1 MEKAAPLHPSER
13 GLGSRV
19 YKHSDILQR
28 IPKQLREANIIPLKP
43 NSKQP
48 LIRWKEYQTKRYDG
62 GFPEGCNFAVIC
74 GEVSGNLCVVDFD
87 DRRLY
92 EAFFSDIETFTVETQ
107 SGGIH
112 LYFYTKKPLRKIPK
126 FKGFPIDVQGEGS
139 YVVIPPSKLEGREW
153 RVLKDAEIHVEDVL
167 SLLEKRLPVPA
178 AELTEESEEEKRNL
192 IREAIEEV
200 KRRVDI
206 RDYIARYVELRDYRT
221 CSQGLCPF
229 HNDHRPSFTVYSEN
243 YYCFGCGACGDVV
256 KFVRDYFNIST
267 VEAIERICSDVGIQ
281 IPKSLREY
289 EALKGSGR
297 GRKEG
302 EEEKEEGREHKFF
315 DEKGRF
321 IAKRLADEIMSKHK
335 FLTLEDTEEVLYYDE
350 SEGIFKRGGET
361 LIKKLCEK
369 YLGEEANTHRVNEV
383 IGHIQRSTYTKRSE
397 LDKNLY
403 LICVKNGVLDLKM
416 MELKEHSP
424 DYKLTV
430 RIPVKY
436 DPEAECREIR
446 KFLSEILHEEDIPV
460 IEELFG
466 FTIYKR
472 YFIHKAFMFVGSGRN
487 GKSTLL
493 ALFEAFLGKEN
504 VSHVPLQK
512 LSEDRFAKAEL
523 YGKLAN
529 IFADLPPKALKDT
542 GDFKMLTGEDTVRG
556 ERKFRDA
563 FYFENYAKLIFSCN
577 QLPMTTDETDAFFD
591 RWIIINFPNRFEGER
606 AKPKEEL
613 LKRLTTEEELS
624 GLLNL
629 ALEGLKRLLKNKDF
643 SRSLSTEEAREQY
656 IKMSDS
662 LAAFVQECVEE
673 APNAWISKDEFYA
686 AYTAYCRQNKLPI
699 ISKGVVGRRL
709 PLLCRVESYRP
720 KVAGVRIT
728 AWKGIRL
735 KKQEEEIAEER
746 EAERRSAAESAE
758 SADTPKPL
766 CCSECGSAEV
776 WWCAPNRR
784 YVLCR
789 RCWERRMKA
798 ESAEIAQ
805 KEDKREEEIRS

>member
-1 MEKAAPLHPSER
+1 MAQHRTTPSER

-19 YKHSDILQR
+19 YKHSDVLQR

-48 LIRWKEYQTKRYDG
+48 LIRWKEYQKKRYEGD
-62 GFPEGCNFAVIC
+62 FPEGCNFAVIC
-74 GEVSGNLCVVDFD
+74 GEVSGNLVVVDFD

-92 EAFFSDIETFTVETQ
+92 EAFFSDIETLVIESQ
-107 SGGIH
+107 SGGTH
-112 LYFYTKKPLRKIPK
+112 LYFYATKPLRKIPK
-126 FKGFPIDVQGEGS
+126 FKGYPIDVQAEGS
-139 YVVIPPSKLEGREW
+139 YVVIPPSTLEGREW
-153 RVLKDAEIHVEDVL
+153 RVLKDAEIVQADVL
-167 SLLEKRLPVPA
+167 ALLEERLPVPA
-178 AELTEESEEEKRNL
+178 EELTEESEEEKRNL
-192 IREAIEEV
+192 IKEAIEEV

-206 RDYIARYVELRDYRT
+206 RDYIARHVELRDYRT
-221 CSQGLCPF
+221 YSQGICPF
-229 HNDHRPSFTVYSEN
+229 HKDHRPSFTVYSEN

-267 VEAIERICSDVGIQ
+267 VEAIKQICSDVGI
-281 IPKSLREY
+281 PLPHTLREY
-289 EALKGSGR
+289 EALKGRG
-297 GRKEG
+297 GRKERKG
-302 EEEKEEGREHKFF
+302 EKEEEERREHRFF

-321 IAKRLADEIMSKHK
+321 IAKRLADEIMSKHV
-335 FLTLEDTEEVLYYDE
+335 FVTLQDTEEVLYYDE

-361 LIKKLCEK
+361 LIKRLCEE

-397 LDKNLY
+397 LDENPH
-403 LICVKNGVLDLKM
+403 LICVKNGVLDLKT

-424 DYKLTV
+424 DYKLTA
-430 RIPVKY
+430 RIQAKRN
-436 DPEAECREIR
+436 PEADCPEIR
-446 KFLSEILHEEDIPV
+446 KFLSEILPPEDITI

-466 FTIYKR
+466 FCLYRR
-472 YFIHKAFMFVGSGRN
+472 YFIHKAFMLVGNGRN

-493 ALFEAFLGKEN
+493 RLLEAFLGKEN
-504 VSHVPLQK
+504 VSHVPLQE

-542 GDFKMLTGEDTVRG
+542 ADFKTLTGEDPVRG
-556 ERKFRDA
+556 QRKFRDA

-577 QLPMTTDETDAFFD
+577 QLPMTTDESDAFFD

-606 AKPKEEL
+606 AIPQEEL
-613 LKRLTTEEELS
+613 LARLTTEEELS

-673 APNAWISKDEFYA
+673 APDAWISKGEFYS
-686 AYTAYCRQNKLPI
+686 AYAEYCRQNRLPI
-699 ISKGVVGRRL
+699 ISQSVVGRRL
-709 PLLCRVESYRP
+709 PQLCRVESYRP

-735 KKQEEEIAEER
+735 KKQEEEEEEEQEYVTIRLTRNLQCEIQGVDGQVYRLEREGQRLRLPEENARILIEKGYAEPAEE
-746 EAERRSAAESAE
+746 EE
-758 SADTPKPL
+758 P
-766 CCSECGSAEV
+766 
-776 WWCAPNRR
+776 
-784 YVLCR
+784 
-789 RCWERRMKA
+789 
-798 ESAEIAQ
+798 
-805 KEDKREEEIRS
+805 EEEGR

>member
-1 MEKAAPLHPSER
+1 MAQHRTTPSER

-19 YKHSDILQR
+19 YKHSDVLQR

-48 LIRWKEYQTKRYDG
+48 LIRWKEYQTKRYEGD
-62 GFPEGCNFAVIC
+62 FPEGCNFAVIC

-87 DRRLY
+87 DDRRLY
-92 EAFFSDIETFTVETQ
+92 EEFFADLTTFTVQSQ

-112 LYFYTKKPLRKIPK
+112 LYFRTQTPLRKIPK
-126 FKGFPIDVQGEGS
+126 FKGFPIDVQAEGS
-139 YVVIPPSKLEGREW
+139 YVVIPPSTLEGREW
-153 RVLKDAEIHVEDVL
+153 RVLKDAEIVHADVL
-167 SLLEKRLPVPA
+167 ALLEERLPVPA
-178 AELTEESEEEKRNL
+178 AELTDESDEERRK
-192 IREAIEEV
+192 IKEAIEEI
-200 KRRVDI
+200 KRKVDI

-221 CSQGLCPF
+221 YSQGLCPF

-256 KFVRDYFNIST
+256 KFVRDYFKIST
-267 VEAIERICSDVGIQ
+267 VEAIKRICSDEGI
-281 IPKSLREY
+281 PLPRSLREY
-289 EALKGSGR
+289 EALKGRG
-297 GRKEG
+297 GRKERKG
-302 EEEKEEGREHKFF
+302 EKEEEERREHRFF

-397 LDKNLY
+397 LDENPH
-403 LICVKNGVLDLKM
+403 LICVKNGVLDLKT

-436 DPEAECREIR
+436 DPEAECPEIR
-446 KFLSEILHEEDIPV
+446 KFLSEILHPEDIPV

-466 FTIYKR
+466 FCLYRK
-472 YFIHKAFMFVGSGRN
+472 YFIHKAFMFVGSGWN

-504 VSHVPLQK
+504 VSSVSLQEI
-512 LSEDRFAKAEL
+512 SEDRFSKAEL
-523 YGKLAN
+523 YEKLAN
-529 IFADLPPKALKDT
+529 IVADLPPKALKDT
-542 GDFKMLTGEDTVRG
+542 GDFKRLVGEDTVRAQ
-556 ERKFRDA
+556 RKFREP
-563 FYFENYAKLIFSCN
+563 FKFENYAKFIFSCN
-577 QLPMTTDETDAFFD
+577 QLPMTTDESDAYYS
-591 RWIIINFPNRFEGER
+591 RWVIVDFPNVFEPER
-606 AKPKEEL
+606 AIPQEEL
-613 LKRLTTEEELS
+613 LARLTTEEELS

-656 IKMSDS
+656 LRMSDS

-673 APNAWISKDEFYA
+673 APDAWISKGEFYS
-686 AYTAYCRQNKLPI
+686 AYAEYCRQNRLPI
-699 ISKGVVGRRL
+699 ISQSVVGRRL
-709 PLLCRVESYRP
+709 PQLCRVESYRP
-720 KVAGVRIT
+720 KVGGVRTT

-735 KKQEEEIAEER
+735 KKQEEEVAEER
-746 EAERRSAAESAE
+746 GEAAEEAEE
-758 SADTPKPL
+758 ADTPKPL
-766 CCSECGSAEV
+766 CCAECGSEEV

-784 YVLCR
+784 YVLCK
-789 RCWERRMKA
+789 RCFENKFGKKQRLPI
-798 ESAEIAQ
+798 EPETEGEQ
-805 KEDKREEEIRS
+805 

>member
-563 FYFENYAKLIFSCN
+563 FYFENYAKLIFS
-577 QLPMTTDETDAFFD
+577 
-591 RWIIINFPNRFEGER
+591 ER
-606 AKPKEEL
+606 AIPQEEL
-613 LKRLTTEEELS
+613 LARLTTEEELS

-656 IKMSDS
+656 LRMSDS

-673 APNAWISKDEFYA
+673 APDAWISKGEFYS
-686 AYTAYCRQNKLPI
+686 AYAEYCRQNRLPI
-699 ISKGVVGRRL
+699 ISQSVVGRRL
-709 PLLCRVESYRP
+709 PQLCRVESYRP
-720 KVAGVRIT
+720 KVGGVRTT

-735 KKQEEEIAEER
+735 KKQEEEVAEER
-746 EAERRSAAESAE
+746 GEAAEEAEE
-758 SADTPKPL
+758 ADTPKPL
-766 CCSECGSAEV
+766 CCAECGSEEV

-784 YVLCR
+784 YVLCK
-789 RCWERRMKA
+789 RCFENKFGKKQRLPI
-798 ESAEIAQ
+798 EPETEGEQ
-805 KEDKREEEIRS
+805 